1 MVADEKPTA
10 GPQKFVCIV
19 FIAEFFALFPC
30 LIVKFSDLHDTLFL
44 TSNKLLIE

>member
-19 FIAEFFALFPC
+19 FIAEFVC
-30 LIVKFSDLHDTLFL
+30 TFSMFD
-44 TSNKLLIE
+44 S